1 MNVAFYVIAGVPF
14 GMIIM
19 FYLGVRPLQKTIVS
33 MYYAGFKGI
42 PPAPPMKLSPTY
54 PNIRED

>member
-1 MNVAFYVIAGVPF
+1 MDVAFYVIAGVPL

-19 FYLGVRPLQKTIVS
+19 FYLGVRPLQKTVIS
-33 MYYAGFKGI
+33 MYYAGFKTI
-42 PPAPPMKLSPTY
+42 PPVQPMKLDSAY